1 MKQQSPTQLFMVEPA
16 CFYTNTQTIDSN
28 HYQSEDSDQSKE
40 EILYSA
46 KREFHNLKDEIEK
59 NDIEVLSCLGN
70 ENCPDHIFPNWF
82 TTFSDK
88 TMQIFS
94 MKAKNRRT
102 EKTPE
107 MISLLK
113 ESYELTSDYSNYENE
128 NIFLEST
135 SSMVF
140 DRVNKVAYIGVSPR
154 TDKELAKKWCQDNS
168 FEMVLFETTS
178 HAGKPIYHSDVFMYV
193 GTEIIGICI
202 DVINEEYREMVLDKV
217 SRFHDVMLINENQ
230 ILDFCGNS
238 LEARNKNNEK
248 FIIMST
254 KALSSLSDSQKNTLE
269 KYFKKIIH
277 TDLESIEKYGGG
289 SARCMLSELF

>member
-16 CFYTNTQTIDSN
+16 CFYTNTQTTDSN
-28 HYQSEDSDQSKE
+28 HYQSDDSNQSRE
-40 EILYSA
+40 VILENA
-46 KREFHNLKDEIEK
+46 KKEFHKLKNEIEK
-59 NDIEVLSCLGN
+59 NGIEVISCVGN

-82 TTFSDK
+82 TTFPDK

-113 ESYELTSDYSNYENE
+113 ETYELTSDYSNYENK

-140 DRVNKVAYIGVSPR
+140 DRVNKVAYIGLSPR
-154 TDKELAKKWCQDNS
+154 TDKELATQWCQDNS

-178 HAGKPIYHSDVFMYV
+178 HVGKPIYHSDVFMYV
-193 GTEIIGICI
+193 GTEMIGICI
-202 DVINEEYREMVLDKV
+202 DVINKEYKEMVLEKV
-217 SRFHDVMLINENQ
+217 SRFHDVMIINEQQ
-230 ILDFCGNS
+230 ILNFCGNS
-238 LEARNKNNEK
+238 LEARNRQNEK

-254 KALSSLSDSQKNTLE
+254 KAFSSLSPIQIETLE
-269 KYFKKIIH
+269 KYFKKIIYS
-277 TDLESIEKYGGG
+277 DLSSIEKYGGG

>member
-16 CFYTNTQTIDSN
+16 CFYTNTQTTDSN
-28 HYQSEDSDQSKE
+28 HYQSDDSDQSKE
-40 EILYSA
+40 EILKSA
-46 KREFHNLKDEIEK
+46 KKEFHNLKNKIEENEIK
-59 NDIEVLSCLGN
+59 VISCPGN
-70 ENCPDHIFPNWF
+70 QNCPDHIFPNWF
-82 TTFSDK
+82 TTFPDK

-113 ESYELTSDYSNYENE
+113 ETYELTSDYSNYENKD
-128 NIFLEST
+128 IFLEST

-140 DRVNKVAYIGVSPR
+140 DRVNKVAYIGISPR
-154 TDKELAKKWCQDNS
+154 TNKELAKKWCQDNS

-178 HAGKPIYHSDVFMYV
+178 HVGKPIYHSDVFMYV

-202 DVINEEYREMVLDKV
+202 DIINEEYRELVLDKV
-217 SRFHDVMLINENQ
+217 SRFHDVMLISEDQ

-238 LEARNKNNEK
+238 LEARNKSNDK

-254 KALSSLSDSQKNTLE
+254 KALSSLSESQKNTLN

-277 TDLESIEKYGGG
+277 ADLTSIEKYGGG

>member
-16 CFYTNTQTIDSN
+16 CFYTNTQTTDSN
-28 HYQSEDSDQSKE
+28 HYQSDDSNQSRE
-40 EILYSA
+40 VILENA
-46 KREFHNLKDEIEK
+46 KKEFHKLKNEIEK
-59 NDIEVLSCLGN
+59 NGIEVISCVGN
-70 ENCPDHIFPNWF
+70 KNCPDHIFPNWF

-94 MKAKNRRT
+94 MKAENRRT

-113 ESYELTSDYSNYENE
+113 ESYELTSDYSDFENKD
-128 NIFLEST
+128 IFLEST

-140 DRVNKVAYIGVSPR
+140 DRVNKVAYIGISPR
-154 TDKELAKKWCQDNS
+154 TDKELATQWCQDNS

-178 HAGKPIYHSDVFMYV
+178 HVGKPIYHSDVFMYV
-193 GTEIIGICI
+193 GTEMIGICI
-202 DVINEEYREMVLDKV
+202 DVINKEYKEMVLEKV
-217 SRFHDVMLINENQ
+217 SRFHDVMIINEQQ
-230 ILDFCGNS
+230 ILNFCGNS
-238 LEARNKNNEK
+238 LEARNRQNEK

-254 KALSSLSDSQKNTLE
+254 KAFSSLSPIQIETLE
-269 KYFKKIIH
+269 KYFKKIIYS
-277 TDLESIEKYGGG
+277 DLSSIEKYGGG